1 MSPGAHKQPNRK
13 TQRETF
19 MNLLCPLSCTDR
31 MANIQQNFF
40 YSLTLSLALARSL
53 CKTWNEKSVSVFK
66 AIFISHFIRK
76 GENFSKPERQSDS
89 KLLFVYL
96 RLLLSCFALKFTHS
110 IRIRLNGCNYRRLPP
125 RRGRGTKGNRWQ
137 NPTFDRSHKERHE
150 TQNFGII
157 IVNRSL
163 LLLMKVNNLKIS
175 PLKTFPISF
184 FRSVW
189 LDVILWLLLFLLPF
203 QWMTNVIAMSTTF
216 FGLFALF

>member
-1 MSPGAHKQPNRK
+1 MKLGHLKDSYMSLGFRLQRRWDSSKWLFRCHRTDHLKLKQIDEWADTSGLWKDSKLHSSSFLMSPGAHKQPNRK

-40 YSLTLSLALARSL
+40 HSLTLSLALAPSL

-76 GENFSKPERQSDS
+76 GENFSKPERQSDF

-110 IRIRLNGCNYRRLPP
+110 IRIRLNGCNYRR
-125 RRGRGTKGNRWQ
+125 GGN
-137 NPTFDRSHKERHE
+137 ERE
-150 TQNFGII
+150 
-157 IVNRSL
+157 
-163 LLLMKVNNLKIS
+163 
-175 PLKTFPISF
+175 
-184 FRSVW
+184 
-189 LDVILWLLLFLLPF
+189 
-203 QWMTNVIAMSTTF
+203 
-216 FGLFALF
+216 